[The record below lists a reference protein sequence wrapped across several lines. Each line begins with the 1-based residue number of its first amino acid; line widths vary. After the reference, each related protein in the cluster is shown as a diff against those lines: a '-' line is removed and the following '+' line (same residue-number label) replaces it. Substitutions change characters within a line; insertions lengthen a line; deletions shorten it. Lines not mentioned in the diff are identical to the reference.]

1 MKSVSNQSTKS
12 TMNSKTV
19 TVPKYNYIKSFLRD
33 NTKYIDKNSPN
44 KKDIKAKKSTE
55 KKNL

>member
-1 MKSVSNQSTKS
+1 
-12 TMNSKTV
+12 MNSKTV